1 MVHATQSF
9 GIVIQSSVR
18 DPIQNMIKKL
28 QIRCLLIAT
37 DKICFPAKLCMDKY
51 AEHYL
56 QNIME
61 VIITAVK
68 GIHQTSRTNKF
79 GEFIHVYI

>member
-1 MVHATQSF
+1 MSFNCNRQDMLPCKAVH
-9 GIVIQSSVR
+9 VY
-18 DPIQNMIKKL
+18 
-28 QIRCLLIAT
+28 
-37 DKICFPAKLCMDKY
+37 IC
-51 AEHYL
+51 EHYL

-68 GIHQTSRTNKF
+68 GIHRTSRTNKF